1 MTNTKKIKFTTLV
14 LSVCMLATLWL
25 MDSKYGDG
33 ILFRG
38 TEPFRFGIT
47 PSYTFQSIVEKLLIL
62 TAFSCGVLLLSL
74 LAKKKDGV
82 FGSDRR
88 LLQLVAILDL
98 FLVIILVYAGVR
110 SAGGIYTVN
119 DAGKAEYLTSYW
131 MAVAPCGIAAAVQ
144 VLLNVWGLRS
154 VEK

>member
-1 MTNTKKIKFTTLV
+1 MTNTKKIKVTTLV
-14 LSVCMLATLWL
+14 LSVCMLMALWL
-25 MDSKYGDG
+25 MDSKYGEG

-38 TEPFRFGIT
+38 TEPFRFGTT
-47 PSYTFQSIVEKLLIL
+47 PSYTLNSVVEKLLVL

-74 LAKKKDGV
+74 LTKKKNGV
-82 FGSDRR
+82 FSNDRQ
-88 LLQLVAILDL
+88 LLQLVTIMDL
-98 FLVIILVYAGVR
+98 FLVIVLVYAGVR

-144 VLLNVWGLRS
+144 TLLNVCGMRS
-154 VEK
+154 AEK

>member
-1 MTNTKKIKFTTLV
+1 MIKIKKATLL
-14 LSVCMLATLWL
+14 LSVCLTAALWL

-33 ILFRG
+33 ILFSG
-38 TEPFRFGIT
+38 TEPFRFGTT
-47 PSYTFQSIVEKLLIL
+47 PSYTFSSIVEKLLVL
-62 TAFSCGVLLLSL
+62 TVFNCGVLVLSFL
-74 LAKKKDGV
+74 TKKKDGL

-88 LLQLVAILDL
+88 VLQLVAILDL
-98 FLVIILVYAGVR
+98 FLVLVLIYAGVR

-144 VLLNVWGLRS
+144 VLLNVCGLRS
-154 VEK
+154 AEK

>member
-1 MTNTKKIKFTTLV
+1 MIKIKKATLL
-14 LSVCMLATLWL
+14 LSVCLTAALWL

-38 TEPFRFGIT
+38 TEPFRFGTT
-47 PSYTFQSIVEKLLIL
+47 PSYTFSSIVEKLLVL

-74 LAKKKDGV
+74 LTKKKDGI
-82 FGSDRR
+82 FGNDRR

-98 FLVIILVYAGVR
+98 FLVIVLVYDGVR
-110 SAGGIYTVN
+110 SAGEIYTVN

-131 MAVAPCGIAAAVQ
+131 LAVAPCGITAVVQ
-144 VLLNVWGLRS
+144 MLLNVCGLRS
-154 VEK
+154 AEK

>member
-1 MTNTKKIKFTTLV
+1 MTKIKKTTLL
-14 LSVCMLATLWL
+14 LSICLTAVLWL
-25 MDSKYGDG
+25 MDSKYGEG

-38 TEPFRFGIT
+38 TEPFRFGTT
-47 PSYTFQSIVEKLLIL
+47 PSYTLHSIVEKLLVL

-74 LAKKKDGV
+74 LTKKKNGV
-82 FGSDRR
+82 FSNDRQ

-98 FLVIILVYAGVR
+98 FLVIVLVYAGVR

-131 MAVAPCGIAAAVQ
+131 LAVAPCGITAVVQ
-144 VLLNVWGLRS
+144 MLLNVCGLRS
-154 VEK
+154 AEK

>member
-1 MTNTKKIKFTTLV
+1 MTNARKIKFTTLM
-14 LSVCMLATLWL
+14 LSVCMLAALWL
-25 MDSKYGDG
+25 MDSKYGEG

-47 PSYTFQSIVEKLLIL
+47 PSYTFSSIVEKLLIL
-62 TAFSCGVLLLSL
+62 TAFSCGVLLFSL
-74 LAKKKDGV
+74 LAQKKDGV
-82 FGSDRR
+82 FGSDRK

-98 FLVIILVYAGVR
+98 FLVIVLVYAGVR

-131 MAVAPCGIAAAVQ
+131 MAVAPCGIAAVVQ
-144 VLLNVWGLRS
+144 VLLNVCGLRS
-154 VEK
+154 AEK

>member
-1 MTNTKKIKFTTLV
+1 MIKIKKATLL
-14 LSVCMLATLWL
+14 LSVCLTAALWL

-38 TEPFRFGIT
+38 TEPFRFGTT
-47 PSYTFQSIVEKLLIL
+47 PSYTFSSIVEKLLVL

-74 LAKKKDGV
+74 LTKKKDGI
-82 FGSDRR
+82 FGNDQR

-98 FLVIILVYAGVR
+98 FLVSVLVYAGVR

-131 MAVAPCGIAAAVQ
+131 LAVAPCGITAVVQ
-144 VLLNVWGLRS
+144 MLLNVCGLRS
-154 VEK
+154 AEK

>member
-1 MTNTKKIKFTTLV
+1 MTIIKKLKRTTLL
-14 LSVCMLATLWL
+14 LSVCLTAALWL

-38 TEPFRFGIT
+38 TEPFRFGTT
-47 PSYTFQSIVEKLLIL
+47 PSYTFSSIVEKLLVL

-74 LAKKKDGV
+74 LTKKKDGI
-82 FGSDRR
+82 FGNNRR

-98 FLVIILVYAGVR
+98 FLVIVLVYAGVR

-131 MAVAPCGIAAAVQ
+131 LAVAPCGITAVVQ
-144 VLLNVWGLRS
+144 MLLNVCGLRS
-154 VEK
+154 AEK

>member
-14 LSVCMLATLWL
+14 LSVCMLAALWL
-25 MDSKYGDG
+25 MDSKYGEG

-38 TEPFRFGIT
+38 TEPFRFGTT
-47 PSYTFQSIVEKLLIL
+47 PSYTFHSIVEKLLVL
-62 TAFSCGVLLLSL
+62 TVFSCGVLLT
-74 LAKKKDGV
+74 KKKDGV
-82 FGSDRR
+82 FGNDRR

-98 FLVIILVYAGVR
+98 FLVIVLVYAGVR

-144 VLLNVWGLRS
+144 VLLNVCGFRS

>member
-1 MTNTKKIKFTTLV
+1 MTKIKKTTLL
-14 LSVCMLATLWL
+14 LSICLTAVLWL
-25 MDSKYGDG
+25 IDSKYGEG

-38 TEPFRFGIT
+38 TEPFRFGTT
-47 PSYTFQSIVEKLLIL
+47 PSYTLNSIVEKLLVL

-74 LAKKKDGV
+74 LTKKKSGV
-82 FGSDRR
+82 FSNDRQ
-88 LLQLVAILDL
+88 LLQLVTIMDL
-98 FLVIILVYAGVR
+98 LLVIVLAYAGVR

-131 MAVAPCGIAAAVQ
+131 MAMAPCGIAAAVQ
-144 VLLNVWGLRS
+144 VLLNVCGMRS

>member
-1 MTNTKKIKFTTLV
+1 MTKIKKTTLL
-14 LSVCMLATLWL
+14 LSVCLTATLWL
-25 MDSKYGDG
+25 MDSKYGEG

-38 TEPFRFGIT
+38 TEPFRFGTT
-47 PSYTFQSIVEKLLIL
+47 PSYTFSSIVEKLLIL
-62 TAFSCGVLLLSL
+62 TAFSCGVLLFSL
-74 LAKKKDGV
+74 LAQKKDGV
-82 FGSDRR
+82 FGSDRK

-98 FLVIILVYAGVR
+98 FLVIVLVYAGVR

-144 VLLNVWGLRS
+144 VLLNVCGLRS
-154 VEK
+154 AEK

>member
-1 MTNTKKIKFTTLV
+1 MIKIKKATLL
-14 LSVCMLATLWL
+14 LSVCLTAVLWL

-38 TEPFRFGIT
+38 TEPFRFGTT
-47 PSYTFQSIVEKLLIL
+47 PSYTFSSIVEKLLVL

-74 LAKKKDGV
+74 LTKKKDGI
-82 FGSDRR
+82 FGNDRR

-98 FLVIILVYAGVR
+98 FLVIVLVYDGVR
-110 SAGGIYTVN
+110 SAGEIYTVN

-131 MAVAPCGIAAAVQ
+131 LAVAPCGITAVVQ
-144 VLLNVWGLRS
+144 MLLNVCGLRS
-154 VEK
+154 AEK